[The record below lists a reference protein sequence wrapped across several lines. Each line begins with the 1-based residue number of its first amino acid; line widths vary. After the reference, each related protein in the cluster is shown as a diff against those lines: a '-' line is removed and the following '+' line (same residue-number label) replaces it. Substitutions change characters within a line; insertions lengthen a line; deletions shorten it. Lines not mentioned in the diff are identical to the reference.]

1 MKAFNENLQKSR
13 NTKHAVGIVTNIQR
27 YSIYDG
33 PGIRTTVFFKGC
45 PLRCSW
51 CSNPEMQ
58 NLEPELI
65 VDVKTNSEI
74 VTGEYM
80 TVESVVNKVLRD
92 KAFYTESEGG
102 ITLSGGEVLNQPEFA
117 RALLEEAR
125 AKGLHTAVETT
136 GYAPFDVAWEVL
148 KASDLILYDLKGMD
162 EKKHVK
168 NTGVSN
174 IIIKENLEKL
184 VGKGSDIIVRIPV
197 IPKHNDTADELQE
210 IIDFASGSGIKRIE
224 MLPYHRLGEAKYE
237 RLSREYLWKGVKVL
251 RDFELETL
259 HKGIEIPRNVELI
272 IIKH

>member
-58 NLEPELI
+58 NPEPELI

-92 KAFYTESEGG
+92 KAFYTEF
-102 ITLSGGEVLNQPEFA
+102 INIKFVFA
-117 RALLEEAR
+117 
-125 AKGLHTAVETT
+125 
-136 GYAPFDVAWEVL
+136 
-148 KASDLILYDLKGMD
+148 
-162 EKKHVK
+162 
-168 NTGVSN
+168 N
-174 IIIKENLEKL
+174 ISISYFFKIHIIFMQN
-184 VGKGSDIIVRIPV
+184 SIV
-197 IPKHNDTADELQE
+197 
-210 IIDFASGSGIKRIE
+210 IDQFNSSFMNK
-224 MLPYHRLGEAKYE
+224 
-237 RLSREYLWKGVKVL
+237 S
-251 RDFELETL
+251 
-259 HKGIEIPRNVELI
+259 
-272 IIKH
+272 

>member
-1 MKAFNENLQKSR
+1 M
-13 NTKHAVGIVTNIQR
+13 
-27 YSIYDG
+27 
-33 PGIRTTVFFKGC
+33 
-45 PLRCSW
+45 
-51 CSNPEMQ
+51 
-58 NLEPELI
+58 I

-224 MLPYHRLGEAKYE
+224 MLPYHRLGEDYE
-237 RLSREYLWKGVKVL
+237 IGRASCRERV
-251 RDFELETL
+251 
-259 HKGIEIPRNVELI
+259 
-272 IIKH
+272 

>member
-58 NLEPELI
+58 NPEPELI

-148 KASDLILYDLKGMD
+148 KASDLILYD
-162 EKKHVK
+162 
-168 NTGVSN
+168 
-174 IIIKENLEKL
+174 
-184 VGKGSDIIVRIPV
+184 
-197 IPKHNDTADELQE
+197 
-210 IIDFASGSGIKRIE
+210 
-224 MLPYHRLGEAKYE
+224 
-237 RLSREYLWKGVKVL
+237 
-251 RDFELETL
+251 
-259 HKGIEIPRNVELI
+259 
-272 IIKH
+272 

>member
-58 NLEPELI
+58 NPEPELI

-148 KASDLILYDLKGMD
+148 KGSDLILYDLKGMD

-259 HKGIEIPRNVELI
+259 QKGIEIPRNVELI